1 MVLNCP
7 ANHYIQKVYNFGFLY
22 NIDFK
27 REDWSHSNYECDAI
41 NGNGLQQRRLEE
53 SKQQSSDQIGSV
65 TDMGQMMDIDFEQT
79 SFDDNLDIDQG
90 DLGTL
95 DDYNQLV
102 TNQDS
107 QTDQNGEDTEIED
120 QSNQETDDEPNNS
133 S

>member
-1 MVLNCP
+1 
-7 ANHYIQKVYNFGFLY
+7 
-22 NIDFK
+22 
-27 REDWSHSNYECDAI
+27 
-41 NGNGLQQRRLEE
+41 
-53 SKQQSSDQIGSV
+53 
-65 TDMGQMMDIDFEQT
+65 MGQMMDIDFEQT

-107 QTDQNGEDTEIED
+107 ETDQNGEVTEIED

>member
-1 MVLNCP
+1 
-7 ANHYIQKVYNFGFLY
+7 
-22 NIDFK
+22 
-27 REDWSHSNYECDAI
+27 
-41 NGNGLQQRRLEE
+41 
-53 SKQQSSDQIGSV
+53 
-65 TDMGQMMDIDFEQT
+65 MGQMMDIDFEQT
-79 SFDDNLDIDQG
+79 YFNDNLDIDQG

-102 TNQDS
+102 TDQDS

>member
-1 MVLNCP
+1 
-7 ANHYIQKVYNFGFLY
+7 
-22 NIDFK
+22 
-27 REDWSHSNYECDAI
+27 
-41 NGNGLQQRRLEE
+41 
-53 SKQQSSDQIGSV
+53 
-65 TDMGQMMDIDFEQT
+65 MGQMMDIDFEQT

-107 QTDQNGEDTEIED
+107 ETDQNGEVAEIED

>member
-1 MVLNCP
+1 
-7 ANHYIQKVYNFGFLY
+7 
-22 NIDFK
+22 
-27 REDWSHSNYECDAI
+27 
-41 NGNGLQQRRLEE
+41 
-53 SKQQSSDQIGSV
+53 
-65 TDMGQMMDIDFEQT
+65 MGQMMDIDFEQT
-79 SFDDNLDIDQG
+79 SFDDSLDIDQG

-107 QTDQNGEDTEIED
+107 ETDQNGEVAEIED